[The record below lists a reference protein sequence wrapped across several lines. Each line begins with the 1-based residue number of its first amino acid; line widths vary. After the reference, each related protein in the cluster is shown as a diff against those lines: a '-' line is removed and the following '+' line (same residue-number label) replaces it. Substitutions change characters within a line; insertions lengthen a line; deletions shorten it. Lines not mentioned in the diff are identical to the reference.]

1 MEDVKENVG
10 WSIGGGAGCCEWMT
24 VPEDLAIA
32 VLRLNI
38 LSLPSAVFRNFVFD
52 YNSSDKKNNTE
63 NSPNK
68 CWRLSPKNKYSI
80 SYVELFIVRWR
91 TWGHLG
97 PASLFLLHVAYT
109 SVLLY

>member
-1 MEDVKENVG
+1 M
-10 WSIGGGAGCCEWMT
+10 S
-24 VPEDLAIA
+24 VPEDLAIS

-38 LSLPSAVFRNFVFD
+38 LSLPCADFLNFVFD
-52 YNSSDKKNNTE
+52 CNSSDKNNTE

-68 CWRLSPKNKYSI
+68 CWRLSPKNKYSV

-97 PASLFLLHVAYT
+97 TASLFLLHVAYT
-109 SVLLY
+109 SVLY